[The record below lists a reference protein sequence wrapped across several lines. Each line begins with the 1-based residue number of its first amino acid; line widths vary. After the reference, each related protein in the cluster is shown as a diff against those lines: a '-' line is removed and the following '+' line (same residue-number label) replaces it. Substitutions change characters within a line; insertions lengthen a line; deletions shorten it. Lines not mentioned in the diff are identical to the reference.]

1 LVRRLVPFH
10 LVLQPFELEK
20 CLTIKQLVRTCA
32 TRFKITFVG
41 NYIDSYREEEGGIMR
56 AVRIGCLLILASW
69 SVGAGHVGAQGKGKI
84 IGTVSDS
91 TNRETLPSANISVE
105 GTSVGATSDLDGRY
119 WISNVPSGKQVVVA
133 SYIGYETKRVEVLVH
148 PGSALD
154 LDIEMQM
161 RVLEGDEIVVTAQLQ
176 GQAAAIN
183 QQIASNTIV
192 NVVSAEKIR
201 ELPDQNAAESVGRL
215 PGVSVQREAGE
226 GTKVVVRGLSPK
238 FNSITVNGERI
249 PSTDA
254 EDRSVD
260 LSMISPDALA
270 GIEVFKALTPD
281 KDGDAIGGT
290 VNLVMRRAP
299 SELQTNFRGQ
309 TGYNEHEGELGQFTG
324 SFGISN
330 RFGDDEELGAIFT
343 GNFQRADRSS
353 DQLNAGYSFVRE
365 AREGEERAVVGVNNL
380 NLVDRLETRNRFGA
394 TLTLDRELKSGSILF
409 NSFWSETRRDELRRR
424 KRYRLGAARTEYEI
438 RDRRVNTRLLTAALS
453 GKHTLKRL
461 VAEWRG
467 SLSKASQEIPFSH
480 TGTFRELAAF
490 NSDVD
495 ENSGP
500 DAIPAGAKS
509 RVDATFFKDANY
521 DSLDVDDRDF
531 TTQLDLK
538 LPFNFGTVVSGYLK
552 AGLKYRNKK
561 RTRDITRWRTNSFG
575 INSIGE
581 ANPDLFD
588 LDREQRVLISNYI
601 IPGSD
606 VAKDFLEGRFN
617 FGPIIDPVGVKQFGV
632 DFRDHYSIA
641 PEIEL
646 EDYEAGEKIFSQ
658 FVMAEINLGKRLLF
672 IPGIRFER
680 TRTNYKSIFGSPATV
695 QLGGSG
701 LLGVIDTTGG
711 KSYLEALPMVH
722 IRFRLT
728 DWFDVRLAATESLSR
743 PNYFNLVPWERISP
757 GESTVELGNPDLKHT
772 SAYNYDAFLSF
783 YGNRGLFTV
792 GGFYKR
798 LDRIDYLRTTRNQ
811 EPGRTFGYSLTSPVN
826 SEEETTVKGY
836 EIELQT
842 NLKTLPSPWDGVVL
856 HFNYSHII
864 SKTFYPLF
872 LIGPRSPNPPFRPTL
887 IDTVRQGRM
896 PNQADDIAN
905 LSIGYEKRGF
915 SARYSLIYQGK
926 ALQNVGTRIELD
938 GFTDTFLRQDLALQQ
953 KVTGNASLFV
963 NANNLSNVSEGAFLG
978 SRQFATEEEFFGW
991 TADIGI
997 RYEF

>member
-1 LVRRLVPFH
+1 MSLI
-10 LVLQPFELEK
+10 LVLVSW
-20 CLTIKQLVRTCA
+20 CL
-32 TRFKITFVG
+32 
-41 NYIDSYREEEGGIMR
+41 DS
-56 AVRIGCLLILASW
+56 VPVL
-69 SVGAGHVGAQGKGKI
+69 AQGKGQI
-84 IGTVSDS
+84 IGTVVDS
-91 TNRETLPSANISVE
+91 TNGETLPSANISVE
-105 GTSVGATSDLDGRY
+105 GTSVGATSDLDGRF
-119 WISNVPSGKQVVVA
+119 WISNVPAGKQVVVA
-133 SYIGYETKRVEVLVH
+133 SYIGYEPSRIEVVVQ

-154 LDIEMQM
+154 LEIKMHMQI
-161 RVLEGDEIVVTAQLQ
+161 LEGDEIVVTAQLQ

-299 SELQTNFRGQ
+299 SELQSNFRGQ
-309 TGYNEHEGELGQFTG
+309 SGYNQHEGELGQFKG

-330 RFGDDEELGAIFT
+330 RFGENEELGAIFT

-365 AREGEERAVVGVNNL
+365 AREGEDRAVVGVNNL
-380 NLVDRLETRNRFGA
+380 NLVDRLERRNRFGA
-394 TLTLDRELKSGSILF
+394 SLTVDRDLKNGSLLF

-438 RDRRVNTRLLTAALS
+438 RDRRVNTRLLTAAFS
-453 GKHTLKRL
+453 GQHTVSRL
-461 VAEWRG
+461 QTNWRT
-467 SLSKASQEIPFSH
+467 SLSKASQQVPFSH

-490 NSDVD
+490 NANLD

-500 DAIPAGAKS
+500 DVIPAGAKS
-509 RVDATFFKDANY
+509 RVDLTFFKDANY
-521 DSLDVDDRDF
+521 DSLDVEDRDL
-531 TTQLDLK
+531 TAKLDLK
-538 LPFNFGTVVSGYLK
+538 LPFNLGAHVSGSLK
-552 AGLKYRNKK
+552 GGLKYRKKK
-561 RTRDITRWRTNSFG
+561 RTRDITRWRTSAFG
-575 INSIGE
+575 INNIGK

-588 LDREQRVLISNYI
+588 LDREQRILISNYI
-601 IPGSD
+601 VPSSD
-606 VAKDFLEGRFN
+606 IATDFLEGRFE
-617 FGPIIDPVGVKQFGV
+617 FGPILDVDRVNQFGI
-632 DFRDHYSIA
+632 DFKEHYAIA

-646 EDYEAGEKIFSQ
+646 EDYEAGERIFSQ
-658 FVMAEINLGKRLLF
+658 YVMAEINLGKRLLF
-672 IPGIRFER
+672 IPGVRIER
-680 TRTNYKSIFGSPATV
+680 TRTSYKRIFGSPATV

-701 LLGVIDTTGG
+701 LLGVVDTTGS
-711 KSYLEALPMVH
+711 KSYVETLPMVH
-722 IRFRLT
+722 LRFRLT

-743 PNYFNLVPWERISP
+743 PNYFNLVPWERISA
-757 GESTVELGNPDLKHT
+757 GEATVELGNPDLKHT
-772 SAYNYDAFLSF
+772 SAYNYDAFLSC

-798 LDRIDYLRTTRNQ
+798 LEKIDYIRSTRNQ

-826 SEEETTVKGY
+826 SDENTTVKGY

-842 NLKTLPSPWDGVVL
+842 NFKTLPSPWDGVVL
-856 HFNYSHII
+856 HFNYTHII
-864 SKTFYPLF
+864 SETFYPLF

-887 IDTVRQGRM
+887 IDTFRVGRM

-915 SARYSLIYQGK
+915 SARYSLMYQGK
-926 ALQNVGTRIELD
+926 ALQNVGNRIELD

-953 KVTGNASLFV
+953 KVTRNVSLFW

-978 SRQFATEEEFFGW
+978 SRQFPTEEEFFGW
-991 TADIGI
+991 TADLGI